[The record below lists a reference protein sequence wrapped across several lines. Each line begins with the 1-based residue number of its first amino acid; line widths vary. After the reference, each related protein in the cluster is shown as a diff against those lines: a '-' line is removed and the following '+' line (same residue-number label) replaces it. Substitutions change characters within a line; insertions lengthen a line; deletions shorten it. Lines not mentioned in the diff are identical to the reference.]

1 MKLQN
6 KMDSKAKFKI
16 PEPRQKEKTPFYF
29 YDLDLL
35 NHTLAT
41 AKKEADKYNF
51 IIHYAVKANANDRIL
66 KIIRHHGID
75 ADCVS
80 GNEIKK
86 VIEIGFDPEGIVY
99 AGVGKTD
106 WEIELAMETNIFC
119 FNCESIAEIKVINS
133 LAGKAGKTAN
143 IALRINPNFRAGAHE
158 YITTGVEENKFGIHP
173 GELEIIMD
181 TLALCHNLKFEGLH
195 FHIGSQITDL
205 NTFKGLC
212 IRVNQIQEWFH
223 NHQIIV
229 NHINVGGGF
238 GVDYNDPDNHP
249 VSDFPNY
256 FKLFNRFLDI
266 GPGQKVHFELGRS
279 LVAQCGSLITKV
291 LYIKNGVNTKFAIVD
306 AGMTDLIRPALYQAY
321 HKIENLTST
330 GKQEYYTIVGPICE
344 SSDTFG
350 KYILLPETNRN
361 DLLCIRSAGAYGETM
376 ASRYNLRDLPRALY
390 SDNL

>member
-1 MKLQN
+1 
-6 KMDSKAKFKI
+6 MDSIAKFKI
-16 PEPRQKEKTPFYF
+16 PELIQKEKTPFYF
-29 YDLDLL
+29 YNLDLL
-35 NHTLAT
+35 NHTLTT
-41 AKKEADKYNF
+41 AKKEADKYDF

-66 KIIRHHGID
+66 KIIRDHGID

-86 VIEIGFDPEGIVY
+86 VIETGFDPEGIVF
-99 AGVGKTD
+99 AGVGKSD
-106 WEIELAMETNIFC
+106 WEIELALAANIFC
-119 FNCESIAEIKVINS
+119 FNCESAAEIKVINS
-133 LAGKAGKTAN
+133 LAGKAKKIAN
-143 IALRINPNFRAGAHE
+143 IALRINPNIRAGTHE

-181 TLALCHNLKFEGLH
+181 TLAHCPNLKFIGLH

-212 IRVNQIQEWFH
+212 IRVNQIQEWFN

-238 GVDYNDPDNHP
+238 GIDYNDPDNHP

-266 GPGQKVHFELGRS
+266 GSGQKVHFELGRS

-291 LYIKNGVNTKFAIVD
+291 LYIKNGVNTKFVIVD
-306 AGMTDLIRPALYQAY
+306 AGMTDLLRPALYQAY

-344 SSDTFG
+344 SSDSFG

-361 DLLCIRSAGAYGETM
+361 DLLRI
-376 ASRYNLRDLPRALY
+376 
-390 SDNL
+390 

>member
-1 MKLQN
+1 MN
-6 KMDSKAKFKI
+6 SNIKFKI
-16 PEPRQKEKTPFYF
+16 PEQIQKEKTPFYY

-41 AKKEADKYNF
+41 VKKEADKYNY
-51 IIHYAVKANANDRIL
+51 IIHYAVKANANDPLL
-66 KIIRHHGID
+66 KIIRKYGID

-99 AGVGKTD
+99 AGVGKSD

-119 FNCESIAEIKVINS
+119 FNCESVAEIIVINS

-143 IALRINPNFRAGAHE
+143 ITIRINPNIRAGTHE
-158 YITTGVEENKFGIHP
+158 FITTGVEENKFGIHP
-173 GELEIIMD
+173 RELDTIME
-181 TLALCHNLKFEGLH
+181 TLAICPNLNFVGLH

-205 NTFKGLC
+205 NIFKRLC
-212 IRVNQIQEWFH
+212 LRVNQIQEWFN
-223 NHQIIV
+223 NHQILV

-238 GVDYNDPDNHP
+238 GVDYNDPDNNP
-249 VSDFPNY
+249 VNDFQNY
-256 FKLFNRFLDI
+256 FKLFHRFLDI

-279 LVAQCGSLITKV
+279 LVAQCGNLITKV
-291 LYIKNGVNTKFAIVD
+291 LFIKNGVNTKFAIVD
-306 AGMTDLIRPALYQAY
+306 AGMTDFIRPALYQAY

-330 GKQEYYTIVGPICE
+330 GNKEFYTIVGPICE
-344 SSDTFG
+344 SSDSFG
-350 KYILLPETNRN
+350 KYILLPETHRN
-361 DLLCIRSAGAYGETM
+361 DLLCIRSTGAYGETM
-376 ASRYNLRDLPRALY
+376 ASQYNLRDLPRALY

>member
-1 MKLQN
+1 
-6 KMDSKAKFKI
+6 MDSQVKFKI
-16 PEPRQKEKTPFYF
+16 PEPIKKEKTPFYF

-35 NHTLAT
+35 NQTLAT

-66 KIIRHHGID
+66 KIIRDHGID
-75 ADCVS
+75 SDCVS

-86 VIEIGFDPEGIVY
+86 VIETGFDPDGIAF
-99 AGVGKTD
+99 AGVGKSD
-106 WEIELAMETNIFC
+106 REIELALETNIFC
-119 FNCESIAEIKVINS
+119 FNCESGAEIKVINS
-133 LAGKAGKTAN
+133 LAEKAGKIAN
-143 IALRINPNFRAGAHE
+143 IALRINPNIRTETHE

-173 GELEIIMD
+173 GELEMIMD
-181 TLALCHNLKFEGLH
+181 TLAHCPNLRFIGLH

-212 IRVNQIQEWFH
+212 IRVNQIQEWFS
-223 NHQIIV
+223 NHQISV

-238 GVDYNDPDNHP
+238 GVDYYNPDNHL
-249 VSDFPNY
+249 VNDFQNY

-279 LVAQCGSLITKV
+279 LVAHCGSLITKV
-291 LYIKNGVNTKFAIVD
+291 LYIKKGVNTKFAIVD
-306 AGMTDLIRPALYQAY
+306 AGMTDFIRPALYQAY

-344 SSDTFG
+344 SSDSFG
-350 KYILLPETNRN
+350 KYILLPETQRN

-376 ASRYNLRDLPRALY
+376 ASQYNLRDLPRALY